1 MADVKPTTATSAGG
15 KLRFVLVT
23 HDRKLLDETCDE
35 VQLPGRLGA
44 LGLLPSHAPMIATLG
59 TGEVTLRTG
68 GKERSVMISS
78 GLVQVADDVV
88 TVLTES
94 AWLPEEIDVAAA
106 EKAAREAEQDLGYA
120 DAEWKVAKQ
129 RLEHAQVQAA
139 VGRKATGAEKAA
151 SR

>member
-1 MADVKPTTATSAGG
+1 MADAKLSTPGG

-44 LGLLPSHAPMIATLG
+44 IGILPSHAPMIATLG
-59 TGEVTLRTG
+59 TGETILKSG
-68 GKERSVMISS
+68 GKERSVMTAD

-88 TVLTES
+88 TVLTDA

-120 DAEWKVAKQ
+120 DPEWKLART
-129 RLEHAQVQAA
+129 RLEKAQIQVQ
-139 VGRKATGAEKAA
+139 VGKKAKG
-151 SR
+151 